1 MLTLLLLRHAKAEP
15 GSFSVADIDRR
26 LATRGHGDAPRM
38 GAWLAA
44 HDLIP
49 DYIVCSSSCRT
60 RETLQLVEPAFDG
73 KVETVFEHAIYEATA
88 TRLLT
93 VTRRTPTRARRLML
107 VGHNPGLEDL
117 AKDLIGT
124 ADHVAADRLETRYPT
139 SGLAVLTWREPS
151 FVDAWA
157 KLTPRSAHL
166 QNFTAPRWLD

>member
-15 GSFSVADIDRR
+15 GSFSVADIDRP
-26 LATRGHGDAPRM
+26 LAKRGHSDAPRM

-44 HDLIP
+44 HGLVP
-49 DYIVCSSSCRT
+49 DYAVCSSSRRT
-60 RETLQLVEPAFDG
+60 RETLQLVEPAFG
-73 KVETVFEHAIYEATA
+73 VKVETVFERAIYEATA

-93 VTRRTPTRARRLML
+93 VTRRTPARVRRLML

-124 ADHVAADRLETRYPT
+124 ADRVAAEHLEIRYPT

-151 FVDAWA
+151 FVDTWA

-166 QNFTAPRWLD
+166 QTFTAPRWLD